1 MAQTTTPPPVAPVA
15 VPCRNGIL
23 SWLWSLLGS
32 NTPAYSGAGQPAPAP
47 GRCGWFSTTPSY
59 ETAKQEPAPEPK
71 GDEDPVPQGTVNI
84 VIRRE

>member
-32 NTPAYSGAGQPAPAP
+32 TTPAYSGTGQPAP
-47 GRCGWFSTTPSY
+47 GRGWCGWFSTTPSY
-59 ETAKQEPAPEPK
+59 ETAKPGPEPK
-71 GDEDPVPQGTVNI
+71 GDEGPVPQGTVNI